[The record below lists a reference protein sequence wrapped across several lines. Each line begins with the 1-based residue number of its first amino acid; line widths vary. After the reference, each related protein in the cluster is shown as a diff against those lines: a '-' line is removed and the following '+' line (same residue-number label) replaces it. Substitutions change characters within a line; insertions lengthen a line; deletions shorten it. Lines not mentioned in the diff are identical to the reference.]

1 MLTYFFSKRSRLT
14 YAPQNAKIV
23 GMNVYA
29 ISDLHLSINN
39 PKPMDIFGAVWDNYL
54 GDIEKSLGVV
64 GADDLILLAGDLSW
78 AMTLENAVPD
88 LDYIGSF
95 PGKKIITRGNHDYW
109 WKSISAVRGA
119 LPPTVY
125 AIQNDCV
132 KIGDVIVC
140 GSRGWSIDDNSEDG
154 KRLYARELI
163 RIEMSL
169 SAMQKLREE
178 GDRVVFMIHYPPY
191 NVKFEDSPV
200 TELFE
205 KYKVDAVV
213 YGHLHGKNCYGK
225 KTHFKNGV
233 KYFLTSCDQV
243 ANTAVKIL

>member
-1 MLTYFFSKRSRLT
+1 MK
-14 YAPQNAKIV
+14 
-23 GMNVYA
+23 VYA

-54 GDIEKSLGVV
+54 DDIERSLDRVTD
-64 GADDLILLAGDLSW
+64 DDLILLAGDLSW

-88 LDYIGSF
+88 LDYIGRF

-109 WKSISAVRGA
+109 WKSISAVRGV
-119 LPPTVY
+119 LPKNVF
-125 AIQNDCV
+125 AIQNDCI
-132 KIGDVIVC
+132 KIGDVVVG
-140 GSRGWSIDDNSEDG
+140 GSRGWSADDKSEDG

-169 SAMQKLREE
+169 ASMQKQRED
-178 GDRVVFMIHYPPY
+178 GDRSVFMIHYPPY
-191 NVKFEDSPV
+191 SVKFESNPV

-205 KYKVDAVV
+205 KYGVDAVV

-225 KTHFKNGV
+225 KTHEKNGV
-233 KYFLTSCDQV
+233 KYFLTSCDQI
-243 ANTAVKIL
+243 ANAAAEIL